1 MILAAAIEGSWL
13 MIVFIAAILGPY
25 LLAKL
30 IGVALR
36 KRS

>member
-13 MIVFIAAILGPY
+13 MILAIAAILGPY

-30 IGVALR
+30 IVACR
-36 KRS
+36 RRN